1 MAERG
6 GQKTTESEGKSLTV
20 LARMFF
26 RIIAR
31 FYLRIEPVF
40 IACIQSSDRLF
51 LILSWAII
59 RAFCCCIK
67 PKGLM
72 SCSALRSHL

>member
-6 GQKTTESEGKSLTV
+6 DKKPQSQKGSPLTV

-40 IACIQSSDRLF
+40 IE
-51 LILSWAII
+51 
-59 RAFCCCIK
+59 AFFE
-67 PKGLM
+67 L
-72 SCSALRSHL
+72 

>member
-1 MAERG
+1 VRSSRFAGIYSDGGEG
-6 GQKTTESEGKSLTV
+6 GQETTESEGKSLTV

-40 IACIQSSDRLF
+40 IE
-51 LILSWAII
+51 
-59 RAFCCCIK
+59 AFFE
-67 PKGLM
+67 L
-72 SCSALRSHL
+72 